1 MATGPKPT
9 VVITGIAGNL
19 GQRLLPLLSNF
30 RVVGVDFRL
39 SGDGAL
45 TLAHFTQMDLGKE
58 QSCHQLVELFREY
71 NVSAV
76 VHLAFII
83 DAVQTGV
90 LDSQRM
96 WQINVA
102 GTARVMEA
110 IAEVNRNGGNITHF
124 VFPSSVSAYGPEL
137 PPLVKE
143 DYPLGGHTL
152 PYAIHKKE
160 CDEVVQKRASILGDC
175 ATFLLRP
182 HIFTGRSMHNYIV
195 GALRGTP
202 TGKGRI
208 AAWLRERNK
217 RLPMLLPFGEQ
228 YPAKQLQFVH
238 VDDMARLIQHV
249 LEDKPAESGL
259 HTYNV
264 AGRGEPVT
272 IAQASQV
279 ANAKTSHLPGLLGCK
294 LALKALWK
302 LGVCAAPPEALPYM
316 VGSYTMDTS
325 KLQHYLGGKY
335 KQVIRYTVEE
345 ALADTFEPAKAVA
358 DPMESKEFAAGS

>member
-9 VVITGIAGNL
+9 VVVTGIAGNL
-19 GQRLLPLLSNF
+19 GQRLLPLLTNF
-30 RVVGVDFRL
+30 RVVGVDFRV

-45 TLAHFTQMDLGKE
+45 TLAHFEQMDIGKE
-58 QSCHQLVELFREY
+58 DSCRKLVQLFREH

-76 VHLAFII
+76 VHLAFVI

-90 LDSQRM
+90 LDRDQM

-110 IAEVNRNGGNITHF
+110 IAEVNRNGGHITHF
-124 VFPSSVSAYGPEL
+124 IFPGSVSAYGPDI
-137 PPLVKE
+137 PPMVKE
-143 DYPLGGHTL
+143 DHPLAGHTL

-160 CDEVVQKRASILGDC
+160 CDEVVQRRAGILGDC

-182 HIFTGRSMHNYIV
+182 HIFTGRSMSNYIV

-202 TGKGRI
+202 TGKGKI
-208 AAWLRERNK
+208 AAWLREKGK
-217 RLPMLLPFGEQ
+217 RLPMLLPTGDQ
-228 YPAKQLQFVH
+228 YPTKQLQFLH
-238 VDDMARLIQHV
+238 VDDMARLIQHM
-249 LEDKPAESGL
+249 LEDKTTEPGL
-259 HTYNV
+259 HIFNV

-272 IAQASQV
+272 IAQASQI
-279 ANAKTSHLPGLLGCK
+279 ANAKTTKLPGKWLCK
-294 LALKALWK
+294 LALKSLWD

-325 KLQHYLGGKY
+325 KLERYLGAKY
-335 KQVIRYTVEE
+335 KQVIKHTVEE
-345 ALADTFEPAKAVA
+345 ALTDTFEPLPQRAVQ
-358 DPMESKEFAAGS
+358 EEVRETAAGD